1 MSLPPA
7 TSPSRSTPPSA
18 PRADR
23 RMLRDL
29 SHPVR
34 DRMMVYPGDPGV
46 SIAPALHVDADGVA
60 VGRIDMGSHTGTH
73 VDAPAHTVRGGRTMA
88 EVSLDELF
96 GEALILRVPRA
107 ADGRTYGWG
116 DLVVDGG
123 IPETVPPIVVIDT
136 GWARRF
142 GDERALRHPALHP
155 DAAKE
160 LVRRGMRV
168 LAVDT
173 LSPDLTEG
181 SDGTFP
187 RARGRPRRGWP
198 DRRERV
204 RARRAARPL
213 HGRVLP
219 PATGGRRSPCS
230 CRGLPYRAG
239 WVGVVVAP
247 ASPGVYGAPLVC
259 VDFRNLE

>member
-1 MSLPPA
+1 
-7 TSPSRSTPPSA
+7 
-18 PRADR
+18 
-23 RMLRDL
+23 MLRDL

-46 SIAPALHVDADGVA
+46 SIASALHVDADGVA
-60 VGRIDMGSHTGTH
+60 VARIDMGSHTGTH

-88 EVSLDELF
+88 DVSLDELF

-107 ADGRTYGWG
+107 ADGRTYGWD
-116 DLVVDGG
+116 DLTVDGG
-123 IPETVPPIVVIDT
+123 IPEAVPAIVVIDT

-155 DAAKE
+155 DAARE

-173 LSPDLTEG
+173 LSPDLTDG

-187 RARGRPRRGWP
+187 VHDVVLGGDGLIVENVCGLDGLP
-198 DRRERV
+198 DRCTVGFFPLRLEGDGAPV
-204 RARRAARPL
+204 RAVAF
-213 HGRVLP
+213 LP
-219 PATGGRRSPCS
+219 EPDGS
-230 CRGLPYRAG
+230 
-239 WVGVVVAP
+239 
-247 ASPGVYGAPLVC
+247 AS
-259 VDFRNLE
+259 